1 MNFKQIKNIRYS
13 FEDSNDYI
21 DIEISIDGEVFF
33 PMTLNIKNSENL
45 HTITV
50 NDEEIGVEQYCISNG
65 IGKWKDPRTEDE
77 ILTQD
82 KAEKTNKVNEDV
94 KTLIISGFTSSALGT
109 NHMYQSDETD
119 QLNLIGAVTSGVAQ
133 AFKCSSNDGESWQWK
148 MHTITQLQTVLRDG
162 ASYKNQLLENAST
175 LKSQIQVC
183 TTIEELEAILL

>member
-1 MNFKQIKNIRYS
+1 MKYFFSQNEILLTWYVTDIWKEQDIPEGTVETTEQKYKEALKINANF
-13 FEDSNDYI
+13 F
-21 DIEISIDGEVFF
+21 DGTNFIV
-33 PMTLNIKNSENL
+33 
-45 HTITV
+45 
-50 NDEEIGVEQYCISNG
+50 
-65 IGKWKDPRTEDE
+65 KDFRTEDE
-77 ILTQD
+77 ILTQA